1 MNPPDPDDPF
11 LWLEEIASPAVT
23 RWIGAR
29 NAETVAALCDARFEA
44 DRRIVLDLLNADD
57 RIPGIGRRGPYVYN
71 FWQDAD
77 HPKGFWRRTTLA
89 EYRKPAPAWDVLL
102 DVDALAHHEGEDW
115 VWGGC
120 AALPPGYRRGLV
132 QLSRGGAPVLMA
144 SDTPQVGSLRPGN
157 NFSVSIQCDSVGEIE
172 CLFAALGQNGQ
183 IRMPLGDTPWGARFG
198 MLTDQFGIQWILNC
212 NLLKRS

>member
-1 MNPPDPDDPF
+1 MASEVNSTDADDPF

-57 RIPGIGRRGPYVYN
+57 RIPGIGRRGPHVYN
-71 FWQDAD
+71 FWQAAT
-77 HPKGFWRRTTLA
+77 HPKGLWRRTTLA
-89 EYRKPAPAWDVLL
+89 EYRKPAPAWDVVL

-120 AALPPGYRRGLV
+120 TALPPTFRRGRGF
-132 QLSRGGAPVLMA
+132 QQPGGFRPGGGAAVPA
-144 SDTPQVGSLRPGN
+144 SMCRQ
-157 NFSVSIQCDSVGEIE
+157 
-172 CLFAALGQNGQ
+172 
-183 IRMPLGDTPWGARFG
+183 MPHWRCSATR
-198 MLTDQFGIQWILNC
+198 
-212 NLLKRS
+212 